1 MQETWVQYLGWEDPL
16 EEGMATYSSILAWR
30 IPMDRGAWQATV
42 HGVTESDMTERLRTA
57 QAIINIDDLLINLL
71 ILGIYFIMNSAL
83 SDINISITALF

>member
-1 MQETWVQYLGWEDPL
+1 MG
-16 EEGMATYSSILAWR
+16 YSPWSCE
-30 IPMDRGAWQATV
+30 
-42 HGVTESDMTERLRTA
+42 ESDTTERLRTA